1 MDAEVD
7 VDVGMN
13 VNVVAKTRVV
23 ASSRYVQYLATHRP
37 VH

>member
-1 MDAEVD
+1 MDAKVD
-7 VDVGMN
+7 VDVGVN

-23 ASSRYVQYLATHRP
+23 ASSGYAQYLATHRS